1 MARET
6 VPEAEQGTCYG
17 MPTLMYRGKGLLAV
31 MRTKKHIGLYP
42 NSGRV
47 LPEFAEQLA
56 DFDFDKGTLR
66 PQGGEDHP
74 VSWRVATPHDL
85 PVEHCQL
92 VTQHGDLH
100 VLGIRRLAVADRAEN
115 PAEDKG
121 MPACAPSRTRPASP
135 TSSLVTAVLLTL
147 HPSPVMT
154 IKSAWP
160 GEDEDFG
167 TRRVGRASG

>member
-1 MARET
+1 MGTIDNYLAELDPADAAVIAHVYDVARET

-66 PQGGEDHP
+66 FQPDSPPTDGL
-74 VSWRVATPHDL
+74 VKLIVAA
-85 PVEHCQL
+85 
-92 VTQHGDLH
+92 
-100 VLGIRRLAVADRAEN
+100 RRAEI
-115 PAEDKG
+115 D
-121 MPACAPSRTRPASP
+121 
-135 TSSLVTAVLLTL
+135 
-147 HPSPVMT
+147 
-154 IKSAWP
+154 
-160 GEDEDFG
+160 
-167 TRRVGRASG
+167 RR